1 MDAYRPDPEIEKL
14 LKLVLPSLNKGFK
27 EALEY
32 VLARAKYFVSFEDF
46 TRILLDKLEEKMK
59 LPDAVIGKL
68 WEELEKIYNNAV
80 QETVL
85 EIAQTG
91 KFIDFRMPDTRSVE
105 YALKLHD
112 FYLGKFFQGDK
123 QLRKRVLN
131 WMSEYYL
138 QEGNPIGKGQK
149 GIKEFL
155 KHFKNYIQPQTDW
168 KARQIID
175 TSVNFLRNAGKI
187 RTLQHARVEYYRW
200 DATNDRLTCRI
211 CRSYDGRVFRT
222 ADAVRILDALETAQ
236 DPGLIRELKP
246 FVNKP
251 VDGLSDNML
260 PTKLPPLHPHCR
272 CRVVA
277 HFEISA

>member
-1 MDAYRPDPEIEKL
+1 MDAYRPDPDIEKL
-14 LKLVLPSLNKGFK
+14 LKLVLPSLNRGFK

-32 VLARAKYFVSFEDF
+32 TLARAKYFVSFEDF
-46 TRILLDKLEEKMK
+46 TRILLDKLEEKMVLSDTVK
-59 LPDAVIGKL
+59 GKL

-80 QETVL
+80 QETIL
-85 EIAQTG
+85 EIAQAG

-112 FYLGKFFQGDK
+112 FYLGKFFRGDK
-123 QLRKRVLN
+123 ELRKRVLS

-138 QEGNPIGKGQK
+138 QEGNPIGKEQK

-155 KHFKNYIQPQTDW
+155 KHFKNYIQPQTEW

-222 ADAVRILDALETAQ
+222 VDAVRILDALETTQ

>member
-59 LPDAVIGKL
+59 LPDAVKGKL